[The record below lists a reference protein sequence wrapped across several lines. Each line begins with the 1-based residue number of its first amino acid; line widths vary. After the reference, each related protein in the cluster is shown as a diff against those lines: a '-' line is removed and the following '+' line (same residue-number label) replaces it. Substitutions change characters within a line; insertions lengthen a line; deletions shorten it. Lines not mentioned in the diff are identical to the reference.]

1 MFNYIIALVLLLVS
15 ILTYFR
21 LADHYNII
29 DKPNQRS
36 SHTYITV
43 RGGGIVFPVAVIL
56 WFLFFG
62 FENVYMVAGLM
73 AMAVISFIDD
83 VKTLSGKVRIAIH
96 LLSVSLLF
104 YQLALFGL
112 PWWLVLVAY
121 VLTIGWINAF
131 NFMDGINGIT
141 VLYALVSLFTFG
153 WLNYTLQFTSDSLII
168 LLILSG
174 LIFAWF
180 NLRRRARCFAGDVGS
195 VSMAFVLAWLM
206 LSLMLHT
213 GRVEYI
219 LFFALYGIDSVV
231 TIIFRIL
238 KRENIFT
245 AHRSH
250 LYQLLANELKWPHV
264 HVSAV
269 YAAVQVAINT
279 LTIIFIKELSPLL
292 TVIVLLLLASVYLA
306 IRYKVK
312 TIVTNR
318 ENAAGN

>member
-141 VLYALVSLFTFG
+141 VLYALVALFTFS
-153 WLNYTLQFTSDSLII
+153 WLNYTLQFTYDSLII
-168 LLILSG
+168 LIILSG
-174 LIFAWF
+174 LLIAWF

>member
-36 SHTYITV
+36 SHNYITI
-43 RGGGIVFPVAVIL
+43 RGGGVVFPVAVLL
-56 WFLFFG
+56 WFIIFG
-62 FENVYMVAGLM
+62 FEQPLLLAGTL
-73 AMAVISFIDD
+73 AMAFISFADD
-83 VKTLSGKVRIAIH
+83 IYTLSSKLRITIH
-96 LLSVSLLF
+96 LLSVTAIFAGL
-104 YQLALFGL
+104 QIFGL
-112 PWWLVLVAY
+112 SLWLILPAY
-121 VLTIGWINAF
+121 ILTIGWINAF

-141 VLYALVSLFTFG
+141 VLYALVALFTFG

-264 HVSAV
+264 HVSEV

-312 TIVTNR
+312 TIATNR